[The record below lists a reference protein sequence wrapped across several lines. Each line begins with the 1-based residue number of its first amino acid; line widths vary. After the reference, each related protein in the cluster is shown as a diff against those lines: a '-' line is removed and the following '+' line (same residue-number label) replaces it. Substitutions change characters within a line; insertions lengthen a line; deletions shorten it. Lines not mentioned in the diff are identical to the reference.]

1 MDWKKLLVIFL
12 YNIIKGFVMKF
23 VKGVIAGLA
32 ISEDILMAVIGYLI
46 MKYKREWAWFGEA
59 IIYGA
64 VASLGATG
72 GISLGG
78 IFGGTETTTAKAP
91 QRETNEVVV
100 TA

>member
-1 MDWKKLLVIFL
+1 MDWKKLLVIFF
-12 YNIIKGFVMKF
+12 YNTIKGFVMKF
-23 VKGVIAGLA
+23 AKGILVGLA
-32 ISEDILMAVIGYLI
+32 ISEDILMAIIGYLI

-59 IIYGA
+59 VIYGA

-72 GISLGG
+72 GISLG
-78 IFGGTETTTAKAP
+78 IFGGTKTTEKTT